1 MFFLIYTSHGGTTSF
16 IGDELVKR
24 ILKDEILRTIIKKD
38 KIVLGR

>member
-1 MFFLIYTSHGGTTSF
+1 MFFLIYASHEGTTSF